1 MKRKYFLV
9 LGGLFWLCQA
19 RLGFC
24 QTAEERAGARAAADQ
39 GYDAFQRGEWESAL
53 DLFGR
58 AESLV
63 HSPMHLLYVARSNA
77 RLNRWIEAQ
86 EAYLRVVRQP
96 LPAGTPAALLQA
108 QQEAAR
114 ELAALEPQ
122 IPFVSI
128 EVEGVSASDALEVK
142 QDGRALPPALIGVAH
157 PLNPGSHT
165 WQARSGSRQSAL
177 ETRNVEPGSKLS
189 LKLSLPEAEIE
200 LIPQKP
206 APVAGPPAPTAV
218 APVAPAATSAT
229 SATSASNGPSPWLYV
244 GVGVAAA
251 GIGVGTGFLIQKGHI
266 EDQIRRTCSK
276 EDGCLATRENLDR
289 KSDADR
295 AGLISAIAFTA
306 GGVGL
311 AGAIALWLL
320 APDAA
325 AAPEA
330 EGTGS
335 GVQLWLGWNSAG
347 VRSSF

>member
-9 LGGLFWLCQA
+9 LGGLFWLGQA

-77 RLNRWIEAQ
+77 RLNRLIEAQ
-86 EAYLRVVRQP
+86 DAYLRVVRQP
-96 LPAGTPAALLQA
+96 LPTGAPAALTQA
-108 QQEAAR
+108 QQEASR

-128 EVEGVSASDALEVK
+128 EVEGVSGTEPLEVT

-157 PLNPGSHT
+157 PLNPGGHT
-165 WQARSGSRQSAL
+165 WQARSGARQSAV

-200 LIPQKP
+200 LIPQKAAP
-206 APVAGPPAPTAV
+206 ITAAPV
-218 APVAPAATSAT
+218 PVASAATP
-229 SATSASNGPSPWLYV
+229 ASSGGPSAWVYA
-244 GVGVAAA
+244 GFGVAAA

-266 EDQIRRTCSK
+266 EDQIRSTCTA
-276 EDGCLATRENLDR
+276 EGCPATRENVER

-311 AGAIALWLL
+311 AGAVALWLL
-320 APDAA
+320 APDAV

-330 EGTGS
+330 SSTGR
-335 GVQLWLGWNSAG
+335 GVQPWLGWNSAG
-347 VRSSF
+347 VRGSF

>member
-9 LGGLFWLCQA
+9 LGGLVWLCQA

-77 RLNRWIEAQ
+77 RLNRLIEAQ

-96 LPAGTPAALLQA
+96 LPAGAPAALIQA
-108 QQEAAR
+108 QQEAGR

-128 EVEGVSASDALEVK
+128 EVAGSSNTESLEVT

-157 PLNPGSHT
+157 PLNPGGHT
-165 WQARSGSRQSAL
+165 WQARSGSRQSAV
-177 ETRNVEPGSKLS
+177 ETRNVEPGSKLT
-189 LKLSLPEAEIE
+189 LQLSLPEAEIE
-200 LIPQKP
+200 LVPQRA
-206 APVAGPPAPTAV
+206 APVSA
-218 APVAPAATSAT
+218 APVPLAPAATSA
-229 SATSASNGPSPWLYV
+229 SSGPSAWVYV
-244 GVGVAAA
+244 GFGVAAA
-251 GIGVGTGFLIQKGHI
+251 GIGVGTGFLLQKGHF
-266 EDQIRRTCSK
+266 EDQIRRSCTP
-276 EDGCLATRENLDR
+276 EDGCRATPENLDR

-295 AGLISAIAFTA
+295 AGLISAVAFTV

-311 AGAIALWLL
+311 AGAVALWLL
-320 APDAA
+320 APEA
-325 AAPEA
+325 AAPTE
-330 EGTGS
+330 TGNTAG

-347 VRSSF
+347 VRGSF